1 MTFIL
6 QLRGETYQLINIHQ
20 RTKTGRC
27 SCPPGRRIS
36 LSISIREP
44 KPGWD
49 VVLPMSGISLSISI
63 REPKLHS
70 TALSTLI
77 SISLSISIREPK
89 RQARD
94 ETERAGI
101 SLSISIREPKLSSMW
116 GESADVSAYQYPSEN
131 QNLCDGG
138 GRGRQYQLI
147 NIHQRTKTG
156 EDGGR
161 RRRQYQLINI
171 HQRTKT
177 PSLRSSIL

>member
-44 KPGWD
+44 K
-49 VVLPMSGISLSISI
+49 LSGVDIQKIL
-63 REPKLHS
+63 
-70 TALSTLI
+70 

-89 RQARD
+89 RGGGEVAVLCR
-94 ETERAGI
+94 I
-101 SLSISIREPKLSSMW
+101 SLSISIREPKHHVRAVLRSH
-116 GESADVSAYQYPSEN
+116 VSAYQYPSEN
-131 QNLCDGG
+131 QNRLRRALGG
-138 GRGRQYQLI
+138 HRYQLI
-147 NIHQRTKTG
+147 NIHQRTKTLQYV
-156 EDGGR
+156 GGKR
-161 RRRQYQLINI
+161 RPYQLINI

-177 PSLRSSIL
+177 R